1 MDLNNIKVSDIKE
14 KLQAIDKKTLI
25 KFGIGFGGVIIFLI
39 IYYAVLSP
47 IVEEKKALL
56 DDKVL
61 KENEIIQFQNEI
73 ITNKKKLKELE
84 PKYKEQSTLFHS
96 KAEVE
101 GLYQSL
107 SKYAG
112 VNGLI
117 ISKIEKKKPK
127 PVLKSGAAEQAAE
140 LLNINDVS
148 YFKIPVEYEIK
159 GNFLGYI
166 KFKRAIAKS
175 KKMLNFDKESISIV
189 QNDTTGAIIAT
200 GELTIVGI
208 PDEFFKNFLIL
219 LFVFSFSLASADN
232 HDKNVELLKK
242 VKEVT
247 ESLESNIIED
257 EDVPL
262 NDPFAGNEG
271 SNNTNVDLATG
282 EERDEMSLYN
292 FKLSGIISGKD
303 NSYISLANS
312 SGEILTLTL
321 GQYLGKI
328 KLIDLRLTEAIF
340 KKEDETYMVIDFNQ
354 QIRETDEY

>member
-1 MDLNNIKVSDIKE
+1 MN
-14 KLQAIDKKTLI
+14 
-25 KFGIGFGGVIIFLI
+25 
-39 IYYAVLSP
+39 
-47 IVEEKKALL
+47 
-56 DDKVL
+56 
-61 KENEIIQFQNEI
+61 
-73 ITNKKKLKELE
+73 
-84 PKYKEQSTLFHS
+84 
-96 KAEVE
+96 
-101 GLYQSL
+101 
-107 SKYAG
+107 
-112 VNGLI
+112 
-117 ISKIEKKKPK
+117 
-127 PVLKSGAAEQAAE
+127 
-140 LLNINDVS
+140 
-148 YFKIPVEYEIK
+148 
-159 GNFLGYI
+159 
-166 KFKRAIAKS
+166 
-175 KKMLNFDKESISIV
+175 
-189 QNDTTGAIIAT
+189 
-200 GELTIVGI
+200 
-208 PDEFFKNFLIL
+208 FFKNFLIL

-247 ESLESNIIED
+247 ENLESNVIEE